1 MRDFFK
7 SLKFKLILGLIA
19 VLLGT
24 MIFTV
29 NQAGTQSLSSR
40 AANAIASPFRYLS
53 AKINDF
59 ADSKVGYIV
68 NSGKNYEENQK
79 LQAEVEELRNQLV
92 DYENTKNELSEL
104 QKFIG
109 IKEEHADF
117 KLSPPCKVVSYITND
132 PFYSFIIDR
141 GTHDGISLHDPVVT
155 SAGLVGA
162 VTEVSEKSC
171 TVTSILSPELSISVK
186 PLGKNDP
193 GILEGSSDVSSS
205 GLTKIIHLEKTSS
218 IKKGDNIITT
228 GNGGLF
234 PADYLVGKVTKVGNA
249 PNGISAY
256 AVIEPFADIRKLT
269 DVMVVTSFEG
279 KGAADEH

>member
-7 SLKFKLILGLIA
+7 SLKFKLILGIIA

-24 MIFTV
+24 MFFTV
-29 NQAGTQSLSSR
+29 NHAGTQSLGSKI
-40 AANAIASPFRYLS
+40 ANTAASPFRYAAS
-53 AKINDF
+53 QISDF
-59 ADSKVGYIV
+59 ADSKVGYVV
-68 NSGKNYEENQK
+68 NSKKYYKENK
-79 LQAEVEELRNQLV
+79 ELHAEIDELRNELV

-117 KLSPPCKVVSYITND
+117 QLSPPCKVISYITND

-141 GTHDGISLHDPVVT
+141 GSRDGISLHDPVVT
-155 SAGLVGA
+155 SAGLIGA
-162 VTEVSEKSC
+162 VTEISEKSC
-171 TVTSILSPELSISVK
+171 TVTTILSPELSISVK
-186 PLGKNDP
+186 PTGKNDP
-193 GILEGSSDVSSS
+193 GILEGSSEFASK
-205 GLTKIIHLEKTSS
+205 GLTQIIHLEKTSS
-218 IKKGDNIITT
+218 IKQGDNIITT

-234 PADYLVGKVTKVGNA
+234 PSDYLVGKVTKIENA

-256 AVIEPFADIRKLT
+256 AVIEPFADIRKLS

-279 KGAADEH
+279 KGAADER